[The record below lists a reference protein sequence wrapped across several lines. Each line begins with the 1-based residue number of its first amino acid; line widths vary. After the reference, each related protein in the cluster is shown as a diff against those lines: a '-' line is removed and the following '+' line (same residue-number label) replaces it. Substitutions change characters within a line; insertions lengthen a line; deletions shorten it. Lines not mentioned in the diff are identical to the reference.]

1 MASQMIS
8 FTHYDKRDPAIV
20 AEMEKK
26 HMAEELPV
34 PPYTVTFRS
43 GQGDLF
49 KTYYINLRG
58 ALYSKWRAAPPG
70 TIIDLPEDT
79 YTTNMLWNYMDT
91 RHLLRLDDHPVERVC
106 ALAEMAVKYEL
117 AHVAIHCHFHMDS
130 HYEEYPLE
138 IAAYA
143 HRTGFPRLL
152 DRVAPFTIAK
162 TPNEV
167 RNKFPPVLFTA
178 WTEYAD
184 AWRCIIEG
192 PDSCSYSKNK
202 VFVSD
207 FPNANLSFDH
217 GEDGCEAMA
226 NIESAICRSIA
237 THGVAL
243 LLRANLAELEE
254 ELKEIAGECTHVKR
268 SVLESKV
275 ACVAMVHAWISQV
288 KERKSE
294 IAPFSD
300 FVNAVGAPQ

>member
-1 MASQMIS
+1 MSGRYVFI
-8 FTHYDKRDPAIV
+8 HRDKRDPAII
-20 AEMEKK
+20 AEMVKK
-26 HMAEELPV
+26 HMAETLPV
-34 PPYTVTFRS
+34 PPEIVTFRS

-49 KTYYINLRG
+49 KSHFSNLRG

-79 YTTNMLWNYMDT
+79 YTMNLLWNSIVSGCPV
-91 RHLLRLDDHPVERVC
+91 RLDDEPFESIC
-106 ALAEMAVKYEL
+106 ALAEMASKYDL
-117 AHVAIHCHFHMDS
+117 DLVTFHCHLHLDLRKKK
-130 HYEEYPLE
+130 YPLE
-138 IAAYA
+138 LVAYA
-143 HRTGFPRLL
+143 HRNGHSDVL
-152 DRVAPFTIAK
+152 DRAAPFTIAK
-162 TPNEV
+162 PQNEA

-217 GEDGCEAMA
+217 SEDGCEAMA

-300 FVNAVGAPQ
+300 FVNAIGAPQ